1 MFVVRT
7 NTSRIHIHFWTQN
20 KEFYRVDLI
29 HSGSGTIFLVDSSPG
44 GMIVVKRFEWNDAL
58 FDVTWSENNEHVCV
72 TGSGDGS
79 IQVWD
84 FAQQQVS

>member
-1 MFVVRT
+1 M
-7 NTSRIHIHFWTQN
+7 
-20 KEFYRVDLI
+20 I

-84 FAQQQVS
+84 FAQQQVSQIINVYNTRSSRSAHSSVHHMYL

>member
-1 MFVVRT
+1 M
-7 NTSRIHIHFWTQN
+7 
-20 KEFYRVDLI
+20 
-29 HSGSGTIFLVDSSPG
+29 VDSSPG
-44 GMIVVKRFEWNDAL
+44 GLTLVKRFEWNDAL

-84 FAQQQVS
+84 FAQGQVSENIINIAKTCTNGSPHSSVHNMYLQI